1 MTSVASH
8 ANDLQHFLKH
18 AQFYVERG
26 WRLIPLYGITE
37 EGTCECP
44 RGPEC
49 QSPGK
54 HPRVENWKE
63 LATTDLQEVRRWLT
77 RWPRMN
83 IGVLTGRPSGIVV
96 VDVDRGDPGP
106 SNLPP
111 TARVKIRR
119 GYHLY
124 FLYPKGVEEIRTT
137 KVSGGVDIKGEKG
150 YVVAPPSRY
159 PGGEYQW
166 EGELELAPFPLELLE
181 LVKRSQRVE
190 VPVEGGIVRIPEG
203 YRNDHLTS
211 IAGYLRNNNNIHE
224 EDIRVFLHWYNKRYC
239 DPPLEKEEVDQIA
252 TGILRYP
259 TGFPLTHFG
268 NAQRLVHRHG
278 QDIRY
283 VPEVK
288 EWYVWDGKRW
298 MRDKDRV
305 EVENR
310 AKSTVKTI
318 LAEASAENDLNRR
331 AELLKLFKNSQS
343 KRSIDEM
350 IELARSEREVVTS
363 IEKFDQ
369 NPWLLN
375 LENGTLDLRT
385 MEFREHRREDML
397 TQMSRVRYD
406 PQARA
411 PKWEQFL
418 ERVLPDPEVR
428 AFVQRAVGYTLTG
441 VTSEQV
447 LFMLLGTGSNGKTT
461 FLEVI
466 RYILGEYAA
475 QTGFDTFTPRQR
487 SGDPRNDLARLRGAR
502 LVTASEPR
510 VGEWFDESLI
520 KSLTGGEPV
529 HARFLY
535 REYFEYKPQFKIWIT
550 ANNGPWI
557 RELSAAVW
565 RRIIVVEFPVT
576 IPEEERN
583 PNLAEEL
590 KAEAPGILNWALEGL
605 KEWMAQGL
613 NPPEEVRAA
622 TADYLEGEEDTDPIA
637 RFIEEWCDFSD
648 PDAFTP
654 AEELYQR
661 YCLTRGA
668 NSFTV
673 TRKTFYT
680 RARPILL
687 RRKARPDREV
697 TPEGRKLRGYRG
709 VKLRGEHEVL
719 LKLTPEGG
727 VWGKEPA

>member
-8 ANDLQHFLKH
+8 ANDLQQFLKY

-44 RGPEC
+44 EGPKC
-49 QSPGK
+49 PRPGK
-54 HPRVENWKE
+54 HPRVEKWQE
-63 LATTDLQEVRRWLT
+63 RATTDLQEVRRWLT
-77 RWPRMN
+77 QWPRTN
-83 IGVLTGRPSGIVV
+83 IGILTGSPSGIVV

-111 TARVKIRR
+111 TARVKTRR
-119 GYHLY
+119 GYHFY
-124 FLYPKGVEEIRTT
+124 FLCPKGVEEIRTT
-137 KVSGGVDIKGEKG
+137 KLPGGVDIKAEGG

-159 PGGEYQW
+159 PGGQYQW
-166 EGELELAPFPLELLE
+166 VGELELAPFPLELLE
-181 LVKRSQRVE
+181 QVKRSQRVE

-203 YRNDHLTS
+203 CRNDHLTS
-211 IAGYLRNNNNIHE
+211 IAGYLRNRNDIDAD
-224 EDIRVFLHWYNKRYC
+224 DIRAFLQLYNKRHC
-239 DPPLEKEEVDQIA
+239 DPPLEEEEVDRIA
-252 TGILRYP
+252 AGILRYP
-259 TGFPLTHFG
+259 TQFDCTPVG
-268 NAQRLVHRHG
+268 NARRLVYWHKR
-278 QDIRY
+278 DIRY
-283 VPEVK
+283 VREVK

-298 MRDKDRV
+298 TKDNGV
-305 EVENR
+305 ELQMR
-310 AKSTVKTI
+310 AKSVVETI
-318 LAEASAENDLNRR
+318 AAEAAAETDSRR
-331 AELLKLFKNSQS
+331 RSELRTWHKRSQS
-343 KRSIDEM
+343 KRIIDDM
-350 IELARSEREVVTS
+350 IALAASEPEVLTS
-363 IEKFDQ
+363 IEEFDQ

-375 LENGTLDLRT
+375 VENGTLDLRT

-475 QTGFDTFTPRQR
+475 QTGFDTFTPRER

-535 REYFEYKPQFKIWIT
+535 RDYFEYKPQFKIWIT

-565 RRIIVVEFPVT
+565 RRILVVEFPVT

-583 PNLAEEL
+583 PNLVEEL

-622 TADYLEGEEDTDPIA
+622 TADYLEGEEDTDTIA
-637 RFIEEWCDFSD
+637 RFIEKWCDFSD
-648 PDAFTP
+648 PEAFTST
-654 AEELYQR
+654 EELYQR
-661 YCLTRGA
+661 YCRTTGE
-668 NSFTV
+668 NSFKMA
-673 TRKTFYT
+673 RKTFYA
-680 RARPILL
+680 RARSILL

-719 LKLTPEGG
+719 LKLSPSGG